1 MANVECTQLPHQCEF
16 LLLGALSVLKKCALI
31 AQCGSSCAPL
41 RKSATYIRRDHKYV
55 KIIMANSQEMF
66 ALEVRQEALLER
78 LRHLKQQL
86 DQLQGNKG
94 VSSTVTPTAP
104 VSVIGAAAH
113 SSPLKMSL
121 QEKQAVVLHV
131 MTVLG
136 DHLADLNGLHFDRVV
151 QDKVEKMVMD
161 ARRQHESVLFR
172 LNSLKAELDRL
183 AVARKAIVSSC
194 ESISVAEQQR
204 CILGVI
210 KALKEELK
218 FLSELKKKVDPEECS
233 LELDVASHH
242 REVVGKLK
250 LLQEELAKMLKGL
263 QDLSWETAV
272 VHDLVISANPD
283 MPPFSLVLLRKFLR
297 EAGWPVYSVNHLHS
311 SVVEVSDFLQRCF
324 TDQPLG
330 DRNKHKLAFTLHWK
344 DVPAPNLMVN
354 PLRQTQISG
363 EANIIRYISR
373 LFPLSSPY
381 NYEAS
386 GTFTA
391 ITETDQLLD
400 QLMKQLANG
409 NNKERQAMLR
419 QLNGRLGKSTWLL
432 GDTCSIV
439 DVLAWSLVK
448 QARLDSGA
456 AGNVAKW
463 YKSVSMLGDKDLE
476 PEDSKLQELPK
487 TEKSNMEKGKGV
499 NTAKTP
505 QDSKKPVSK
514 ESTGEGNQKNHIGRV
529 ELETYLK
536 TLDIAYQVK
545 DHEEVFTVDA
555 LMNCVKDMPGLH
567 MKNLFLKDKK
577 KNLYLLS
584 AQHNAEVKLN
594 EVGKQISVKD
604 LRFGDESVM
613 FDVLGVK
620 QGCVT
625 PYALVNDSSHQVK
638 FLLDQ
643 EALNE
648 AHPFVNFHP
657 MSNAATLGISPK
669 DFSKFLDATSH
680 KPTLLTFK

>member
-1 MANVECTQLPHQCEF
+1 MYKLPRQVEVPCVVELPSCMYKME
-16 LLLGALSVLKKCALI
+16 VLNRVSGVDLA
-31 AQCGSSCAPL
+31 SYSDDPT
-41 RKSATYIRRDHKYV
+41 RVKSAPQ
-55 KIIMANSQEMF
+55 NSQEMF